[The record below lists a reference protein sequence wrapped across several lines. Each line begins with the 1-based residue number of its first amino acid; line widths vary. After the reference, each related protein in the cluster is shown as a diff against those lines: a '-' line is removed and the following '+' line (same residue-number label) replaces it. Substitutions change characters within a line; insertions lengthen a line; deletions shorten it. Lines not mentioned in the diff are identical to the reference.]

1 VKRSTVKAFKRMT
14 QMLSMMTVNK
24 MPIALSQSMTTER
37 RALTILIKV
46 KKMRKGNMKWKS
58 QWRLTWKSLKTLTS
72 LKKNSLT
79 LNQNND
85 SLLRVKKSKKTN

>member
-1 VKRSTVKAFKRMT
+1 
-14 QMLSMMTVNK
+14 MLSMMTVNK
-24 MPIALSQSMTTER
+24 MPIVLSQSMTTER
-37 RALTILIKV
+37 RALMILIKV

-58 QWRLTWKSLKTLTS
+58 QWRLIWKSLKTLTS

-85 SLLRVKKSKKTN
+85 SLLKVKKSKKPN